1 MSFAGGLGVIN
12 AFQDAVVLANYLNS
26 LPLTD
31 TWKQSDI
38 TVAFRGYK
46 AERYNSAK
54 HACDLSHSIG
64 QLTGK
69 NWSSE
74 VTRTFAGFKW
84 LWKLSMR
91 KMIANR
97 PQAAFLPLIES
108 RGAVKPTPQPS
119 LSLLRIDSDR
129 WSTTSGKDA
138 AVV

>member
-69 NWSSE
+69 VKRQAQLWDNATGRRYLRSWYQE
-74 VTRTFAGFKW
+74 FCLTTTFFFKW
-84 LWKLSMR
+84 GVSFK
-91 KMIANR
+91 K
-97 PQAAFLPLIES
+97 
-108 RGAVKPTPQPS
+108 K
-119 LSLLRIDSDR
+119 
-129 WSTTSGKDA
+129 
-138 AVV
+138 